1 MWQMKN
7 KKIKTLTRSD
17 LANAITQ
24 EFRVTK
30 FNALE
35 VVEDVLDE
43 ITMALIEG
51 ETVKIASFGTF
62 TVRDKKERIGRNPKT
77 LREAVISSRKS
88 ITFRASPVLKKI
100 INGGK

>member
-1 MWQMKN
+1 MKN